1 MEHYDLLLVTE
12 EEKQFLEP
20 IDGVMIVPIDGM
32 MVFQTN
38 AEIGIHQY
46 NAEGTWDYIG
56 GRPPRR

>member
-1 MEHYDLLLVTE
+1 MGHYDLLLVTE

-20 IDGVMIVPIDGM
+20 VDGVMIIPIDGM
-32 MVFQTN
+32 MVFQTD

-46 NAEGTWDYIG
+46 NAEGVWEYIG